1 MMRRRGRLLFMESSH
16 WRVIVIRAWRE
27 ARGIR
32 LRVLVDDGVSRRW
45 TVASGAEAGAIVQLL
60 VSELEESVDQDPGS
74 SRGHSEA
81 PDTSS

>member
-1 MMRRRGRLLFMESSH
+1 MMRRPARLLPMEASD

-45 TVASGAEAGAIVQLL
+45 TVASGTEAGAIVQLL
-60 VSELEESVDQDPGS
+60 VSELEDSANPDPDQSRGS
-74 SRGHSEA
+74 SPQPPPS
-81 PDTSS
+81 